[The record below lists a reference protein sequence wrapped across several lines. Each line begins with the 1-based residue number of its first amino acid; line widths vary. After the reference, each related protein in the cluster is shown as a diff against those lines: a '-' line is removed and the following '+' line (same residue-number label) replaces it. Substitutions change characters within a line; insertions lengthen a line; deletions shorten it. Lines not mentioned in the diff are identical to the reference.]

1 MVAWLKK
8 TFHPPLLFEISQGCE
23 KALLAEMQFIAL
35 AIMLSAKTPMRPER
49 GELESTGSDKRRAL
63 AHVTLHVRD
72 CFNLDTPC
80 DLHRCTIVWP

>member
-8 TFHPPLLFEISQGCE
+8 TVHPPLLFEISQGCE
-23 KALLAEMQFIAL
+23 KALLAKIQFLAL

-49 GELESTGSDKRRAL
+49 GELKSTGSNKRRAL
-63 AHVTLHVRD
+63 AQVALHVRD
-72 CFNLDTPC
+72 FFNLNTPC